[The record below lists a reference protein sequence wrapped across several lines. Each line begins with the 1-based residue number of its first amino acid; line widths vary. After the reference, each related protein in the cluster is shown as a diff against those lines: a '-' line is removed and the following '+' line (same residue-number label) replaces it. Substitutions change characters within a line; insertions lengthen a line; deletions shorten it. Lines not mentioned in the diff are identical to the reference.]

1 MPAVRASAARY
12 SALVLLSVLALLAQ
26 AQGTLPSPVAQALAA
41 ARIPSASAAA
51 VVQEAGAPR
60 ASLNV
65 NPAAAMNPASV
76 MKLVTTYAALELLG
90 PAYRWKT
97 EVFAGAPVRD
107 GVLEGNLVLRGD
119 GDPKLDLESFW
130 MLLRALRDRGLRD
143 IRGDLVLDRSRF
155 ERITGNPGDFDGDE
169 FRPYNVLPD
178 ALLVNYRS
186 LRFTFLPAP
195 AGEAVRIA
203 VEPRPPALEVVNA
216 LKLANGA
223 CPDGRAFRDLL
234 QPAFEPEKKRV
245 VFAGKYPASCGEKD
259 LHVALLSPNDHAQG
273 IFRQYWSELGG
284 TWSGAVREG
293 AAPEGVRPFYTHE
306 SAPLGELVRG
316 VNKFSNNVMGRQI
329 FLTLGA
335 DAAGGPAGAAP
346 AIAAIR
352 SWLARKGVAAPELV
366 LENGIGLSRIERIS
380 AASLAATLQAAW
392 RSPIMPE
399 FIASMPIVGE
409 DGTMRRRLKENGIAG
424 RAHIKTGLLSNAR
437 AMAGYVLDRGGR
449 RQVVVMIV
457 NHPNA
462 PETQPAMDALLRW
475 VYEQGPR

>member
-1 MPAVRASAARY
+1 MPALAVRY
-12 SALVLLSVLALLAQ
+12 PALVLLSAVALLAQ
-26 AQGTLPSPVAQALAA
+26 AQGTLPAPVAQALAA
-41 ARIPSASAAA
+41 GRIPSGSVAA
-51 VVQEAGAPR
+51 VVQEVGAPR
-60 ASLNV
+60 PSLYV
-65 NPAAAMNPASV
+65 NPGTPMNPASV

-97 EVFAGAPVRD
+97 AVFVGAPLRD
-107 GVLEGNLVLRGD
+107 GVLEGTLALRGE

-155 ERITGNPGDFDGDE
+155 ERITGNPKDFDGDE

-195 AGEAVRIA
+195 GAEAVRIA

-216 LKLANGA
+216 LKLTNGV

-234 QPAFEPEKKRV
+234 QPVFEPEKKRA

-259 LHVALLSPNDHAQG
+259 LHVALLSPNEHVQG

-293 AAPEGVRPFYTHE
+293 AVREGAAPEGARPFYTHE

-335 DAAGGPAGAAP
+335 DAAGGPASAAR
-346 AIAAIR
+346 AITVLRA
-352 SWLARKGVAAPELV
+352 WLAHKGVAAPELV

-380 AASLAATLQAAW
+380 AASLAAMLQAAW

-399 FIASMPIVGE
+399 FIASMPLVGE

-424 RAHIKTGLLSNAR
+424 RAHIKSGLLSDAR

-449 RQVVVMIV
+449 LQVVVMIV
-457 NHPNA
+457 NHPGA
-462 PETQPAMDALLRW
+462 PESQTAMDALLRW
-475 VYEQGPR
+475 VYER